1 MNQARQRLTYYR
13 RPWQEK
19 NKPKWLMKPD
29 EWDRIKAHVPIVVQL
44 EFWIDGGRRHALI
57 DNRGSWCIHDVT
69 SLRRI
74 VPQAQECMRDIAG
87 GLARSVRVRR
97 MGEAHD

>member
-29 EWDRIKAHVPIVVQL
+29 DWDRIKAHVPIVVQL
-44 EFWIDGGRRHALI
+44 EFWTDRGRRYVLV
-57 DNRGSWCIHDVT
+57 DNRGSFCHHEVNT
-69 SLRRI
+69 LRRI

-87 GLARSVRVRR
+87 GPARSVQVRR
-97 MGEAHD
+97 MGETRD